1 MEEQDTQPVDG
12 MSALK
17 LTSIIVGAC
26 IILAGLAGALLF
38 IAVKDAVEEIGE
50 MQEEFENSP
59 PPSMPSAAA
68 VVDDIE
74 ALADFGYRKIDTVAH
89 ANAGDFVQLRFED
102 LGYEVEVQNF
112 TT

>member
-38 IAVKDAVEEIGE
+38 IAVKDAV
-50 MQEEFENSP
+50 
-59 PPSMPSAAA
+59 
-68 VVDDIE
+68 
-74 ALADFGYRKIDTVAH
+74 
-89 ANAGDFVQLRFED
+89 
-102 LGYEVEVQNF
+102 
-112 TT
+112 